1 MLPGRIKAQNS
12 DFKVW
17 EIPGVKPEGEGDHL
31 YVWLRKEGL
40 STPHILSEL
49 ARRCGLRARDLGC
62 AGRKDRDA
70 ITEQWI
76 SLPAT
81 ICGDLEALPV
91 DGEPQELDGGS
102 WQIVKRIRHARS
114 LRTAQL
120 RGNRF
125 ALRVSGLDSEQCS
138 ELLRRAEGL
147 AAEGRMLNLYGEQRF
162 VDPGAIAEATDL
174 LGRGNLR
181 DRKAKFLVSIAQAA
195 VFNLYLQKRGW
206 LAEPASGE
214 WYGTDAGGRFDGA
227 RDDLATLQKRLDD
240 REIIPLGPM
249 PGRDIQPEGRCA
261 ELLSEALSELGLDGV
276 DWAGFGKRLRGSWR
290 SLWVPLCDLSAE
302 LDEGAVLL
310 QFSLP
315 AGSYATVLVQRLLED
330 DWIFPRSC

>member
-1 MLPGRIKAQNS
+1 
-12 DFKVW
+12 
-17 EIPGVKPEGEGDHL
+17 
-31 YVWLRKEGL
+31 
-40 STPHILSEL
+40 
-49 ARRCGLRARDLGC
+49 
-62 AGRKDRDA
+62 
-70 ITEQWI
+70 
-76 SLPAT
+76 
-81 ICGDLEALPV
+81 
-91 DGEPQELDGGS
+91 
-102 WQIVKRIRHARS
+102 
-114 LRTAQL
+114 
-120 RGNRF
+120 
-125 ALRVSGLDSEQCS
+125 
-138 ELLRRAEGL
+138 
-147 AAEGRMLNLYGEQRF
+147 
-162 VDPGAIAEATDL
+162 
-174 LGRGNLR
+174 
-181 DRKAKFLVSIAQAA
+181 
-195 VFNLYLQKRGW
+195 LQKRGW

-214 WYGTDAGGRFDGA
+214 WYGTDAGGRFEGA